1 MEARCAVVLFPPA
14 EAVSAAE
21 EFRRIHDP
29 LFHRIPA
36 HVTVVSA
43 FAWRNRRDA
52 EHRVGRALD
61 DAARGPF
68 PATLSGVGRTKDGV
82 VFVKVEEVDWIEAD
96 GNYAILHTGKA
107 RHMVRETMTFL
118 ESNLPPG
125 GFLRISR
132 SAIVN
137 LERLRELQPLAQED
151 HAVVLRSGEVLE
163 MTRGIREVEH
173 WLKYH

>member
-82 VFVKVEEVDWIEAD
+82 VFVKVEEGAPSLSRLHEALTEALGPPPD
-96 GNYAILHTGKA
+96 LD
-107 RHMVRETMTFL
+107 
-118 ESNLPPG
+118 LPPFVPVLG
-125 GFLRISR
+125 VGRTPTGSEAAFLQRQVAGHLPPARFSVETL
-132 SAIVN
+132 SLV
-137 LERLRELQPLAQED
+137 EED
-151 HAVVLRSGEVLE
+151 G
-163 MTRGIREVEH
+163 RGIWHERAR
-173 WLKYH
+173 LAL